1 MQTNSLQRLVIEHC
15 ERTGETYTDVAER
28 GRMPRQTVSAIVNR
42 PTRSLPHEDTL
53 RRLAKG
59 LKLPYA
65 VVRNAAV
72 ESVTV
77 AHPPPTPAALV
88 LAQLVETLGERD
100 VLVLL
105 ATARALVNDANDGSH
120 A

>member
-1 MQTNSLQRLVIEHC
+1 MQTNALQRLIVEHC

-28 GRMPRQTVSAIVNR
+28 AKMPRQTVSAIVNR

-53 RRLAKG
+53 RRLARG

-65 VVRNAAV
+65 VVKNAAV

-77 AHPPPTPAALV
+77 PHSPPTPSAVV
-88 LAQLVETLGERD
+88 LAELVESLGEAD

-105 ATARALVNDANDGSH
+105 ATARALVHGANGSSKR
-120 A
+120 